1 MVIGATL
8 LVAASCSDSSDSDEA
23 DAPAQAGVSGEWL
36 RLGRDHAN
44 SRAAT
49 DETSVGPENV
59 GDLQPAWALDDVGG
73 VTSTPIVADGVTYVG
88 DWTGHVRALDA
99 TTGGELWSADLETPR
114 VQASVALDDER
125 VFAGA
130 FDPRIVALDRE
141 TGDLLWETVVHD
153 HPTASIFGS
162 PIHVDGLVIAGIG
175 GFENMG
181 GTESPTFRGAI
192 VALDAATGEEVWRYW
207 TTEGNDSEGP
217 GVSVWSTPA
226 VDLDRGHIYFG
237 TGQHYAPPTSDRSDS
252 VIALD
257 MTTGEEIWVHQ
268 FTAGDVWALADS
280 DSGLDA
286 DVGAPP
292 NLFQVDDTDAVGAGD
307 KAGVYKALDRD
318 TGEEL
323 WSTKLTEGGL
333 QGGVMASAAVDG
345 GSIYVTS
352 NKASTTADLFALDQ
366 HTGEIRWQTDVEGQ
380 VVGPVTFANG
390 VVYVA
395 DNSGHISG
403 FDAAEGER
411 LWSYETAAQAAG
423 GIAVVDGTVYGGYG
437 WWLLNAPDEPAGGL
451 IAFRLGD
458 GGSDDAAQAAEDS
471 DVSGEDVFRQSC
483 GTCHGATGEGGS
495 APSLIGVDER
505 LTEQE
510 TVEIV
515 RQGRGQMPSWEN
527 TLSDEEIEAVADYVR
542 SELAENS

>member
-1 MVIGATL
+1 M
-8 LVAASCSDSSDSDEA
+8 
-23 DAPAQAGVSGEWL
+23 
-36 RLGRDHAN
+36 GRDHAN

-49 DETSVGPENV
+49 DETAVGPDNV
-59 GDLQPAWALDDVGG
+59 GALQPTWTLDNVSG
-73 VTSTPIVADGVTYVG
+73 VTSTPIVADGVVYLG

-99 TTGGELWSADLETPR
+99 ATGGELWAADLETPR
-114 VQASVALDDER
+114 VQASVALDQER

-141 TGDLLWETVVHD
+141 TGDVLWETVVHD
-153 HPTASIFGS
+153 HATASIFGS
-162 PIHVDGLVIAGIG
+162 PIHVDGLVIVGIG

-181 GTESPTFRGAI
+181 GTESPSFRGAI
-192 VALDAATGEEVWRYW
+192 VALDATTGEELWRYW
-207 TTEGNDSEGP
+207 TTQGDDTEGA

-252 VIALD
+252 LIALD
-257 MTTGEEIWVHQ
+257 LATGKEVWVHQ
-268 FTAGDVWALADS
+268 FTAGDVWALADP

-292 NLFQVDDTDAVGAGD
+292 NLFPVGDTDAVGAGD

-333 QGGVMASAAVDG
+333 QGGVMASAAVHDG
-345 GSIYVTS
+345 SVYVTS
-352 NKASTTADLFALDQ
+352 NKASTTAELFALDQ
-366 HTGEIRWQTDVEGQ
+366 HSGDIRWQTDVEGH
-380 VVGPVTFANG
+380 VVGPVTVANG

-395 DNSGHISG
+395 DNSGRISG

-411 LWSYETAAQAAG
+411 LWSHQTAAQAAG
-423 GIAVVDGTVYGGYG
+423 GIAVVDGTVYAGYG
-437 WWLLNAPDEPAGGL
+437 WWLLDAPEEPEGGL
-451 IAFRLGD
+451 IAFRLDDDDLDGD
-458 GGSDDAAQAAEDS
+458 AQVAEDS

-495 APSLIGVDER
+495 GPALVGVDET
-505 LTEQE
+505 LTAEE
-510 TVEIV
+510 TREIV

-527 TLSDEEIEAVADYVR
+527 TLSDEEIDAVADYVR